1 MQLYDRG
8 LLTLDGDVNKHLD
21 FVLQNPSYPE
31 VPVTMRQ
38 LLSHT
43 SSIDDEQYSSR
54 QVYDHS
60 AMLMYV
66 ATARPDGACRYPLRP

>member
-54 QVYDHS
+54 QVYDHII
-60 AMLMYV
+60 V
-66 ATARPDGACRYPLRP
+66 DGDWPGSPWHRRRLPV